1 MDEGLTTGFDK
12 LTQDKPF
19 LPPNRDSQL
28 HEMAEMAEQ
37 ELEAAD
43 EGLPLSVSVMEGLQQ
58 QTPSLTMLP
67 EIKGRIKSVR

>member
-37 ELEAAD
+37 ELDAAD
-43 EGLPLSVSVMEGLQQ
+43 EGLPLSVSVMEGLQ
-58 QTPSLTMLP
+58 
-67 EIKGRIKSVR
+67 

>member
-1 MDEGLTTGFDK
+1 
-12 LTQDKPF
+12 
-19 LPPNRDSQL
+19 
-28 HEMAEMAEQ
+28 MAEMAEQ
-37 ELEAAD
+37 ELDAAD